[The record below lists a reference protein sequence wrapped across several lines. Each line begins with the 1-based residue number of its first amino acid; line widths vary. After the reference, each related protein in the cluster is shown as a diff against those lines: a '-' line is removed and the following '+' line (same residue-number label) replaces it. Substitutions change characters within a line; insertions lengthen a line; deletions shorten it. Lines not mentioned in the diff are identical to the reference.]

1 MATLQKLRNQ
11 GPLLVIF
18 VGLALFAFI
27 ASDAWR
33 AIEPNSREISAGY
46 LNGEKISAMEFQEFQ
61 NKYLDATKSLRLMNE
76 ALPEAQRTAS
86 FTDEELTALREQAW
100 NTYIQLQ
107 IAEMQ
112 GEKLGISVTDEEIE
126 EVLNSNRSQFMNSF
140 NRQFKSSGVAFDA
153 LSWKEVKEN
162 YKKGL
167 EIGRIDPYTAEM
179 NACWEYLAN
188 NIKAE
193 MYQAKQAAL
202 LAKAAVPNAALASK
216 NFELNNNTFSIEVA
230 AYPYNEIADSLVK
243 VSDEEIKK
251 FYDENKEYA
260 FELPFDTR
268 DIEYISV
275 SINPSPSDRSKVQQ
289 EMQEYADSLKNGSTE
304 YDRLLRMAG
313 CDYTYNDLLWTKDAL
328 SEDVQVRLDN
338 VALNDVVGPYSN
350 ASDNTFNVFKYLR
363 KEEVADSMMIRLIL
377 VESQDKDI
385 LATTTDSLMNAL
397 GKNADFKELAKNYGH
412 VDSLWFRSQ
421 NFYTVGIFNSSK
433 IQEEVYNAPT
443 GKYAVAE
450 LTPNAKIIYQ
460 VITKKGKAEVYNIA
474 YIKKE
479 IATSNETYDN
489 IYNKLSEYIAT
500 YNTAEQFRSEAFKNG
515 YVVRPQN
522 DVNASTAKIGNIA
535 NTSSLINWILSD
547 ERTEGEFSAITECGN
562 NNNFIVAVITG
573 INPKGYL
580 PLKKATPSI
589 TSKLT
594 IDKKAEMITN
604 ELAGKDFAAI
614 CGNNKVK
621 TSSISM
627 VEYKKATHVPSVN
640 ADEPVISAVVANMN
654 VNEVSAPIKGN
665 NAVYVVK
672 VTAKNPKNGEFN
684 AETENQYISSNGG
697 MFSYDNIAGQ
707 LLQMA
712 LSDIYPAENKLH
724 TMQSAQ

>member
-46 LNGEKISAMEFQEFQ
+46 LNGKKISALEFQEFQ
-61 NKYLDATKSLRLMNE
+61 NKFIDASKSLRMMNE

-86 FTDEELTALREQAW
+86 FTDEELTSLKEQAW
-100 NTYIQLQ
+100 NIYIQLQ

-112 GEKLGISVTDEEIE
+112 GEKTGITVTDEEIE
-126 EVLNSNRSQFMNSF
+126 EVLNSNKSQFMNSF
-140 NRQFKSSGVAFDA
+140 NRQFKSSGIAFDA
-153 LSWKEVKEN
+153 LSWKEINEN

-167 EIGRIDPYTAEM
+167 ELGRIDPYTAEM
-179 NACWEYLAN
+179 YACWEYLAN

-193 MYQAKQAAL
+193 MYQAKQATL
-202 LAKAAVPNAALASK
+202 LAKAALPNPALASK

-230 AYPYNEIADSLVK
+230 AYPYNEIADSLAK
-243 VSDEEIKK
+243 ASDEEIKK
-251 FYDENKEYA
+251 FYDANKEFA
-260 FELPFDTR
+260 FVLPIDTR

-275 SINPSPSDRSKVQQ
+275 NINPSQEDRNKVQQ
-289 EMQEYADSLKNGSTE
+289 EMQEYADSLKNGYAE
-304 YDRLLRMAG
+304 YERLIRMAG
-313 CDYTYNDLLWTKDAL
+313 CDYQYNDLLWTKDGF

-338 VALNDVVGPYSN
+338 VALNEVVGPYSN
-350 ASDNTFNVFKYLR
+350 ASDNTINVFKYLR
-363 KEEVADSMMIRLIL
+363 KEEVADSMLIRVILI
-377 VESQDKDI
+377 ESQDKDI
-385 LATTTDSLMNAL
+385 LAATADSLMDAL
-397 GKNADFKELAKNYGH
+397 DKKTDFKELAKNYSH
-412 VDSLWFRSQ
+412 ADSIWFRSQ
-421 NFYTVGIFNSSK
+421 NFYTVGIFNSLK
-433 IQEEVYNAPT
+433 TQEEIYNAPV
-443 GKYAVAE
+443 GKYATIE
-450 LTPNAKIIYQ
+450 LTPNAKMIYQ
-460 VITKKGKAEVYNIA
+460 LIDKKGKADVYNLA

-479 IATSNETYDN
+479 IPTSNETYDN

-500 YNTAEQFRSEAFKNG
+500 YNNAEQFRSEAFKNG
-515 YVVRPQN
+515 YIVRPQN
-522 DVNASTAKIGNIA
+522 DVNASTSKIGNIA
-535 NTSSLINWILSD
+535 NTSGLINWILSD
-547 ERTEGEFSAITECGN
+547 EREEGEFSAITECGN
-562 NNNFIVAVITG
+562 NDNFIVAVITG

-589 TSKLT
+589 ANRLT
-594 IDKKAEMITN
+594 IDKKAEIIAN

-614 CGNNKVK
+614 CNNNKVK
-621 TSSISM
+621 TSTIDM
-627 VEYKKATHVPSVN
+627 VEYKKATHVPAIN

-654 VNEVSAPIKGN
+654 VNEVSAPIKGDN
-665 NAVYVVK
+665 GVYVVK

-684 AETENQYISSNGG
+684 AEAENQYITSNGG

-712 LSDIYPAENKLH
+712 FGKVYPAENKLH
-724 TMQSAQ
+724 TMQMAE

>member
-112 GEKLGISVTDEEIE
+112 GKKLGISVTDEEIE
-126 EVLNSNRSQFMNSF
+126 EVLNSNSSQFMNSF

-179 NACWEYLAN
+179 HACWEYLAN

-193 MYQAKQAAL
+193 IYQAKQAAL

-243 VSDEEIKK
+243 VSDEEVKK

-589 TSKLT
+589 TNKLT

>member
-179 NACWEYLAN
+179 YACWEYLAN

-243 VSDEEIKK
+243 VSDEEVKK

-500 YNTAEQFRSEAFKNG
+500 YNTAEQFRNEAFKNG

>member
-179 NACWEYLAN
+179 YACWEYLAN

-243 VSDEEIKK
+243 VSDEEVKK

-589 TSKLT
+589 TNKLT

-654 VNEVSAPIKGN
+654 TNEVSAPIKGN

>member
-179 NACWEYLAN
+179 YACWEYLAN

-243 VSDEEIKK
+243 VSDEEVKK

-450 LTPNAKIIYQ
+450 LTPNAKMIYQ

-589 TSKLT
+589 TNKLT

-627 VEYKKATHVPSVN
+627 VMHSMSTFTIPLVN
-640 ADEPVISAVVANMN
+640 RSLRELTSLM
-654 VNEVSAPIKGN
+654 
-665 NAVYVVK
+665 
-672 VTAKNPKNGEFN
+672 TR
-684 AETENQYISSNGG
+684 TSS
-697 MFSYDNIAGQ
+697 
-707 LLQMA
+707 L
-712 LSDIYPAENKLH
+712 PAERVSKKEKD
-724 TMQSAQ
+724 MPWM

>member
-46 LNGEKISAMEFQEFQ
+46 LNGDKISAMEFQEFQ

-179 NACWEYLAN
+179 YACWEYLAN

-243 VSDEEIKK
+243 VSDEEVKK

-515 YVVRPQN
+515 YVVRSQN